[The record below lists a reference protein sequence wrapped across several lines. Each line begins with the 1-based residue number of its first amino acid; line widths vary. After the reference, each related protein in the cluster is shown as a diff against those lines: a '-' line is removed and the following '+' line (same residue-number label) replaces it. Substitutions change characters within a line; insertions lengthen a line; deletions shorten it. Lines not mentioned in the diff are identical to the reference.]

1 MHLSVCKMYL
11 QNSAYKGSVGRLSQL
26 SLYFSVAVALSGV
39 LSEITRLTG
48 TVGRSIT
55 LHTGDIVLHADDHI
69 IWTYGSARHV
79 LLNVDGG
86 KVVTNESQRFHLDGE
101 TGSLTFRPLSNESGL
116 YEGQIINGHSSTHLF
131 NLTVLGTYFRD
142 MYISQKI
149 IQKMCVR
156 VYIFCFVCHL
166 RPSH

>member
-1 MHLSVCKMYL
+1 MYL
-11 QNSAYKGSVGRLSQL
+11 QDSAYKGSVGRLSQL
-26 SLYFSVAVALSGV
+26 SLYFSVAVAVSGV
-39 LSEITRLTG
+39 LSEITWLNG

-55 LHTGDIVLHADDHI
+55 LHTGVTGLHGDDHI
-69 IWTYGSARHV
+69 FWTYGSGHHV
-79 LLNVDGG
+79 LVNVDGG
-86 KVVTNESQRFHLDGE
+86 KVEKNESQRYHLDGE

-116 YEGQIINGHSSTHLF
+116 YEGHIINGNSSIHWF
-131 NLTVLGTYFRD
+131 NLTVVGTYFRN
-142 MYISQKI
+142 MYISEKI

>member
-1 MHLSVCKMYL
+1 MYL
-11 QNSAYKGSVGRLSQL
+11 QNSAYKGSVGRLFQL
-26 SLYFSVAVALSGV
+26 SLYFSVAVALPGV
-39 LSEITRLTG
+39 LSEITWLTG

-55 LHTGDIVLHADDHI
+55 LHTGVTGLHGDDHI
-69 IWTYGSARHV
+69 FWTYGSELHV
-79 LLNVDGG
+79 LVNVDGG
-86 KVVTNESQRFHLDGE
+86 TVVTNESQRYHLDRE

-116 YEGQIINGHSSTHLF
+116 YEGQIINGDSSTHLF
-131 NLTVLGTYFRD
+131 NLTVVGTYFRD
-142 MYISQKI
+142 MYINQEI